1 MLLILFLPKKGL
13 APSQSRVVLDWV
25 PGRLELASAHRV
37 LRSRFSLFRKAQNAF
52 QVLASSPRYVV
63 NFISAEE
70 GTRPFTV
77 SRRAR
82 LGSGASRTCLS
93 TSCASVAFLAF

>member
-1 MLLILFLPKKGL
+1 MLLDLIHKIPNQMEEILGPE
-13 APSQSRVVLDWV
+13 
-25 PGRLELASAHRV
+25 GRIN
-37 LRSRFSLFRKAQNAF
+37 FWLFRKAQNAF

-82 LGSGASRTCLS
+82 LSSGASRTCLS
-93 TSCASVAFLAF
+93 TSCTSVAFLAF

>member
-1 MLLILFLPKKGL
+1 MCFG
-13 APSQSRVVLDWV
+13 RV
-25 PGRLELASAHRV
+25 
-37 LRSRFSLFRKAQNAF
+37 SRFLGKLKTLFKFSLRVPVMF
-52 QVLASSPRYVV
+52 V

-82 LGSGASRTCLS
+82 LSSGASRTCLS